1 MSSEQQVIHSQDSR
15 DSADRHMMETAA
27 MVNADLDTSL
37 SAMMV
42 EAAQMA
48 NRAVTDNCGLCTIY
62 CDKQIQYEVLST
74 EFPSDSITKMY
85 QSSPE
90 VQEARSQL
98 FDEESV
104 VNSMSS
110 R

>member
-1 MSSEQQVIHSQDSR
+1 MNSEQQLIHSQDSR
-15 DSADRHMMETAA
+15 DSADRHMM
-27 MVNADLDTSL
+27 VNADLDTSL
-37 SAMMV
+37 SSMVV

-48 NRAVTDNCGLCTIY
+48 NRAVTENCGLCTIY

-74 EFPSDSITKMY
+74 QLPADSISKMY
-85 QSSPE
+85 YTTPE
-90 VQEARSQL
+90 IQEARTQL

-104 VNSMSS
+104 VNSVST